1 MNPLSTQ
8 SLTHGI
14 GLEPSRN
21 LPFMLLIPVYNGYP
35 NIMPYVSPLLL
46 PLLGL
51 EVQVLLVA
59 VITDL
64 CATHSPAI
72 SW

>member
-21 LPFMLLIPVYNGYP
+21 LPFMLLIPVYNGHP

-59 VITDL
+59 VITD
-64 CATHSPAI
+64 P
-72 SW
+72 